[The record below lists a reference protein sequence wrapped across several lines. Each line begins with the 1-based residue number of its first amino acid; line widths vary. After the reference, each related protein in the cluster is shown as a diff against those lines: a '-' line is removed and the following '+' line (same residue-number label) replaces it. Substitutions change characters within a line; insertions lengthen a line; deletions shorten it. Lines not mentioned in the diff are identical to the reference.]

1 MGYSNGI
8 IIYKNII
15 ILYIYGERRNSDG
28 IKCFCND
35 LIGQNDSIIGYNY
48 GLKENYD
55 NSSIELLYNRVL

>member
-1 MGYSNGI
+1 MYNRIKEFCDNLVLYNGDIMGYSNGI

-35 LIGQNDSIIGYNY
+35 LIG
-48 GLKENYD
+48 
-55 NSSIELLYNRVL
+55 